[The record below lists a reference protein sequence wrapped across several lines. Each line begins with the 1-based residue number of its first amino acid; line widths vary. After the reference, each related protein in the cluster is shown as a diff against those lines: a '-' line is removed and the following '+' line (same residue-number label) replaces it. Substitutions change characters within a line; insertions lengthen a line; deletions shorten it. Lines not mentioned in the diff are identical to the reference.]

1 MLRKIL
7 EQKEKQANNVFD
19 VDLLGDTS
27 ADEKKIIKILN
38 EQPIDKIAVK
48 LTRLKDSCRN
58 VHNGTFV
65 KRYNYIM
72 SRVLLHDQYIGS
84 AKVFSENKEKL
95 ELLIKSAERDQGIF
109 QDSAVDFYNALLF
122 CYDEQNSLDEKYAK
136 ILEFSFAIEDRLA
149 NAERY
154 FDKKTE
160 HQKIIDLR
168 NKLIELF
175 VDNEEIA
182 EGIRNAWI
190 SVNKLELMRDD
201 VVSDF
206 YANKK
211 LTEIY
216 IVKFLAN
223 YLDKKL
229 DMGSRELRSMID
241 MYWDKSKESLLNLL
255 KKYELFYAM
264 SLFLYDDLEGN
275 KKRMF
280 TTNNEKILE
289 GITREGVVHH
299 IKILDYKYTLF
310 KEMEE
315 DSSMPKSFFRDAKE
329 FLYYLK
335 VYFRQNQ

>member
-38 EQPIDKIAVK
+38 EQPLDKIAVK

-168 NKLIELF
+168 DKLVKLF

-182 EGIRNAWI
+182 EGIENLATGKSI
-190 SVNKLELMRDD
+190 CYKSFKGFYNNKILFDKYLDILFKKIDKIEKK
-201 VVSDF
+201 SDF
-206 YANKK
+206 IHDLLYPWEHNSMHGLVDIFNEKHFENKK
-211 LTEIY
+211 
-216 IVKFLAN
+216 
-223 YLDKKL
+223 
-229 DMGSRELRSMID
+229 
-241 MYWDKSKESLLNLL
+241 
-255 KKYELFYAM
+255 
-264 SLFLYDDLEGN
+264 SLFDFLE
-275 KKRMF
+275 
-280 TTNNEKILE
+280 
-289 GITREGVVHH
+289 
-299 IKILDYKYTLF
+299 
-310 KEMEE
+310 
-315 DSSMPKSFFRDAKE
+315 
-329 FLYYLK
+329 K
-335 VYFRQNQ
+335 VYFKYCDKKSADYIGYEGWIIFLTMDNDKYNKISGHGDDLRESEKERFENTIIYEIKNEFNF